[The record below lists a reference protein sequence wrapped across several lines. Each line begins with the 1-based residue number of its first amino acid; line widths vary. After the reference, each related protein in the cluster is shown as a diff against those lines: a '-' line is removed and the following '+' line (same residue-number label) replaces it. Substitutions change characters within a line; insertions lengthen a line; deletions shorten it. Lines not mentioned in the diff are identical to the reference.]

1 MVETLLVER
10 FTELGDGLIAAFE
23 QAGFPFSTAFWLKEE
38 GDWTLVV
45 GTPLYDKGPQQAY
58 VRLVEALRNAPASL
72 QSLPV
77 RLEGNRS
84 PMTKDLRRLFA
95 KTAAVRGM
103 RLGGH
108 SIGGKWVE
116 DAYTLR
122 IR

>member
-1 MVETLLVER
+1 MVETLLVDR
-10 FTELGDGLIAAFE
+10 LTEFGDALLAALDN
-23 QAGFPFSTAFWLKEE
+23 AKFPLSTAFWLKEE

-58 VRLVEALRNAPASL
+58 VQLIDALRTEPISL
-72 QSLPV
+72 QNLPV

-84 PMTKDLRRLFA
+84 PMTKDLRRIFA
-95 KTAAVRGM
+95 KTASVRGT

-116 DAYTLR
+116 SAYLLR
-122 IR
+122 VR